1 MRNEGYGQVLL
12 TSQRIGDGS
21 DAKKAA
27 KTDKMLASAST
38 CGMLFFAEGAIAAMS
53 DRRDLTPPNQA
64 PVGVPTAI
72 SITPTA
78 TLDLSHMSEQ
88 ERKTL
93 LMDYTRGMLDVGRR
107 ANDLNVDVVTLR
119 NTLDTFS
126 QNARR
131 AQDEGTSVTI
141 THTQTTAIGRTE
153 ISMGNTAAAKTGK
166 LTRSQTGERDWTPI
180 YIIAGIVAVVVIAL
194 AFAK

>member
-1 MRNEGYGQVLL
+1 
-12 TSQRIGDGS
+12 
-21 DAKKAA
+21 
-27 KTDKMLASAST
+27 
-38 CGMLFFAEGAIAAMS
+38 MS
-53 DRRDLTPPNQA
+53 DRRDVAQSNQPYTQQA
-64 PVGVPTAI
+64 SGIPSAIAI
-72 SITPTA
+72 SPT
-78 TLDLSHMSEQ
+78 TMLDLSHLSEQ
-88 ERKTL
+88 ERKAL
-93 LMDYTRGMLDVGRR
+93 LIDYSRGMLDVGRK
-107 ANDLNVDVVTLR
+107 ASELNVDVMTLR

-126 QNARR
+126 QTARR

-153 ISMGNTAAAKTGK
+153 ISMGNTDAAKTGR